1 MTGEFEET
9 GRFATLCLRVVAQAD
24 PATLARVLSY
34 FQILNVV
41 PRRVVA
47 ELDPSGV
54 QHIQVETRGV
64 SVHQLAM
71 IGAKLAQ
78 HPAVERADWGALGSG

>member
-1 MTGEFEET
+1 MTAELEET
-9 GRFATLCLRVVAQAD
+9 ACFATLCLRVVAQAD

-47 ELDPSGV
+47 ELDPSGA
-54 QHIQVETRGV
+54 QHIRVETRGV
-64 SVHQLAM
+64 SIHQLAM

-78 HPAVERADWGALGSG
+78 HPVVDRADWGALGPG